1 MEQKYESLDNQ
12 ERQQQAEEL
21 AILVKL
27 WKNSQDIR
35 TLTLEVKSK
44 METIYSTEHVLG
56 TENMDEITEKIKE
69 LERTGGPKDGSENS
83 EILRRAQVEEI
94 YELHNQRDTLLKEK
108 EALSCRL
115 DELRGIKIGYDVAT
129 QCDL

>member
-83 EILRRAQVEEI
+83 EILRRAQVEEN
-94 YELHNQRDTLLKEK
+94 L
-108 EALSCRL
+108 
-115 DELRGIKIGYDVAT
+115 
-129 QCDL
+129 

>member
-94 YELHNQRDTLLKEK
+94 YELHNQRDNLLKEK
-108 EALSCRL
+108 EALACRL